1 MKRIVFLTLSVSLM
15 ALALSA
21 PAFAAEG
28 ANSFDLGGMAAIAA
42 ALSVGIAAAGCGI
55 GQGHAAA
62 AACEGTARNPNAGGK
77 IMVMAIIGLALIE
90 SLTIY
95 ALVIAFGLSGIATDV
110 ASKAS

>member
-15 ALALSA
+15 ALALA
-21 PAFAAEG
+21 VPAFAADG
-28 ANSFDLGGMAAIAA
+28 ANSFDVGGMAALGA
-42 ALSVGIAAAGCGI
+42 ALAIGIAAAGCGI

-95 ALVIAFGLSGIATDV
+95 ALVIAFGLSGV
-110 ASKAS
+110 AKGVLG